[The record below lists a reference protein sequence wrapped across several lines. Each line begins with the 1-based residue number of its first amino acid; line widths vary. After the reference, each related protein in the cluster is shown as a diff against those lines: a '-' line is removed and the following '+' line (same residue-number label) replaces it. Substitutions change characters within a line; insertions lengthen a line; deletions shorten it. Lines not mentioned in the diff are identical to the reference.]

1 MMMARLLLNTLA
13 MSGGSPAEVLRRAN
27 ETICQNNKSDMF
39 VTVWF
44 GVLTLST
51 GQLSASSAGHEYPV
65 IKRQNGQFEIF
76 KDKHRLALGAMPG
89 INYLDYTLTLEKDDV
104 LFLYTDGVPEAV
116 NIENTPLGTD
126 GMLTLLNR
134 SSCADMCTLLDDTA
148 KGITDFTGNAPQFDD
163 VTMMAIRRL

>member
-1 MMMARLLLNTLA
+1 MIATKNGKCIRFPEEKARA
-13 MSGGSPAEVLRRAN
+13 VGRGS
-27 ETICQNNKSDMF
+27 I
-39 VTVWF
+39 
-44 GVLTLST
+44 GV
-51 GQLSASSAGHEYPV
+51 
-65 IKRQNGQFEIF
+65 R
-76 KDKHRLALGAMPG
+76 G
-89 INYLDYTLTLEKDDV
+89 ITLEKDDV